1 MGCVRSVYYYCFS
14 LEPGV
19 CVFFLLD
26 RGICGKSGDAMLESA
41 SGADEGTEK
50 RVMTRRLNYMWH
62 PLSCIVYE
70 E

>member
-41 SGADEGTEK
+41 SGADEGTE
-50 RVMTRRLNYMWH
+50 
-62 PLSCIVYE
+62 
-70 E
+70 